1 MKNCFIYLIIFLFL
15 VEPILLI
22 PSENNE
28 IYQPRA
34 QMERR
39 KEQQPRHQMK
49 ESETKGINIPTIL
62 IKNNELS
69 EEKTNLCEYEM
80 ISIMQKYQVCF
91 RRESIIFIL
100 FDNEEIHELNLSFLG
115 ANEQELNSIESK
127 SDQKNGSKYTTIN
140 KLFQKGNLS
149 TGSEQFVNVE
159 KIIYQNIY
167 PNISLEFEIAQ
178 NHLKSS
184 FILQKAFDFN
194 QIKLNYSIKS
204 VLRGNKNKNGD
215 EGMSKSDSENDNKY
229 QNEINLNIGPNG
241 ELNFVKENQNDQ
253 KIIFSESTP
262 IYQQYEKYFRGKAQ
276 IIEKNQK
283 INDYYDSNWIVA
295 YSLFEQQFIDSVDL
309 NSPIII
315 DPYFFSYL
323 GSDEYEYFI
332 DASVKISSDNQ
343 DDSFMVMTGFTDG
356 CNWEMVKDAKK
367 INNFFD
373 PDFDYDYCSY
383 QNFIVKVSLDA
394 KDLIWISYFL
404 GDSYSFYVW
413 NIEVDTISDDLILG
427 GTSNFGKDKIGIDLE
442 SDFKTYED
450 EDRNNYIAKLNGNGK
465 VFKWFRYIAEDRK
478 NHLEMKKNGEII
490 YHSYTNNPINDTNIN
505 EGCLQKGEINYILL
519 ISNDG
524 KNILKSNCYYNY
536 EFYSIPYFNEMKV
549 ISKDDTID
557 NLIIATGLVEKNDEE
572 FMECIFYIIDSITL
586 EVKQSHS
593 YLYNDEDTYYI
604 NCYSIDYSLHME
616 NIIIGG
622 VSSMSA
628 DRDDYFLLKFD
639 FNFNLEFEKGL
650 FSKLYIEG
658 EEDNLRTIRYLG
670 YDTKTDNEAFVM
682 GFDNYLYEL
691 EIKDDKTSIK
701 LPSNNHV
708 FAERGSYVEFLITG
722 QDEIEII
729 NIIHTGNVH
738 KIVTYGDENPKKYVV
753 SGNIDQQIDTKW
765 VNVIETDY
773 QIPSTLQ
780 PWAMHDIFIQYT
792 YCKPG
797 YQTKDT
803 LLDETYGVYKKECVE
818 CEKGEYGN
826 GKTGTCEECGMGTY
840 SSDKKRSAYD
850 ECEDCPIRYFGNS
863 TGQTSMEKACFICQE
878 GTFCNTEGL
887 QYSEDIKCFYEDACL
902 GENLCR
908 PGFNESTKHPCTV
921 CKEGYLFQK
930 GKCYECYKS
939 GVWIF
944 FIVFIAA
951 ILAIFLLFFFCFKG
965 AVKAFIERFGAV
977 KSNMMIPIFITFFQY
992 MSIVTSM
999 QLNWPSQ
1006 IDTVSKAIGLANFD
1020 VDSIFSFQCISPKV
1034 DFFDVYLIKFL
1045 FYLFLMI
1052 GFFLFCLY
1060 KKYVKKMDK
1069 KELSCFF
1076 WNYLGLLLK
1085 FIYIP
1090 VLVLSI
1096 TPFDAK
1102 PIETDGTTEY
1112 RLEADF
1118 NIILG
1123 DGKWNRY
1130 LPLFVIVLVF
1140 FALGIPIFFLTIII
1154 IYKRASNIIFWKERI
1169 PWLFDKYLPNK
1180 IWWELIE
1187 LFSKATI
1194 VSIIIMISRY
1204 PKYQGWI
1211 TFACFTVVTLLLVW
1225 IRPFKPTYI
1234 DYYKK
1239 YKLQPPK
1246 YFAETRISIGTYL
1259 LLLSLISLGLETL
1272 GIMAFLAVWSFGIII
1287 STFGVKNNLELILLE
1302 QLENNSIGY
1311 DPRSVWKKDNI
1322 KKVIRRNTGKFD
1334 RKEIKKALKK
1344 SKKKE
1349 KNEKSGSNRSS
1360 SKSSSSS
1367 SSSSNSNLNSE
1378 TSENSDIEM
1387 QRNTELNN
1395 LRRNT
1400 IHQISKN

>member
-1 MKNCFIYLIIFLFL
+1 MMKNYFIHLIIFLFL
-15 VEPILLI
+15 VAPILLI

-39 KEQQPRHQMK
+39 KEHQPIHQKK
-49 ESETKGINIPTIL
+49 ESEMK
-62 IKNNELS
+62 
-69 EEKTNLCEYEM
+69 
-80 ISIMQKYQVCF
+80 VCF

-115 ANEQELNSIESK
+115 ANEQELISIESK
-127 SDQKNGSKYTTIN
+127 SDRKNGSKYTTIN

-204 VLRGNKNKNGD
+204 VLRSNKNKNGD
-215 EGMSKSDSENDNKY
+215 ERMSKSDSENDNKS

-323 GSDEYEYFI
+323 GSDEFEYFM
-332 DASVKISSDNQ
+332 DTSVKISSDNQ
-343 DDSFMVMTGFTDG
+343 DDSFMVVTGFTDG
-356 CNWEMVKDAKK
+356 CNWEMVKDKKK

-373 PDFDYDYCSY
+373 DDFDYQDCLD

-394 KDLIWISYFL
+394 KELIWISYFL
-404 GDSYSFYVW
+404 GDSYYFYIE
-413 NIEVDTISDDLILG
+413 NIEVDTISDDLILSG
-427 GTSNFGKDKIGIDLE
+427 SSIFGEDEIGIDLE
-442 SDFKTYED
+442 SDFKTD
-450 EDRNNYIAKLNGNGK
+450 EDDYPYNYIAKLNGNGK
-465 VFKWFRYIAEDRK
+465 DFKWFRYIAEEQI

-490 YHSYTNNPINDTNIN
+490 YHSYTNNPISDTNIDEN
-505 EGCLQKGEINYILL
+505 CIQEGEINYILL

-524 KNILKSNCYYNY
+524 KNILKSNCYPNP
-536 EFYSIPYFNEMKV
+536 EFESEVLLYEMKV
-549 ISKDDTID
+549 ISKDDKID
-557 NLIIATGLVEKNDEE
+557 NLIIATGSIWFYNKTTGEYYYS
-572 FMECIFYIIDSITL
+572 ECFLYIIDSTTL
-586 EVKQSHS
+586 KVKNSDS
-593 YLYNDEDTYYI
+593 YVYKDTNYL
-604 NCYSIDYSLHME
+604 NCYSIDYSSHQE
-616 NIIIGG
+616 KIIIGG
-622 VSSMSA
+622 WSYYSA
-628 DRDDYFLLKFD
+628 DRRDYFLIQFD
-639 FNFNLEFEKGL
+639 FNFKLEFERL
-650 FSKLYIEG
+650 IFSTLNIEG
-658 EEDNLRTIRYLG
+658 NDAALSTIRYLG
-670 YDTKTDNEAFVM
+670 YDTKTGNEAFVM
-682 GFDNYLYEL
+682 GFESYLYEL
-691 EIKDDKTSIK
+691 IIKVENKTSEK

-722 QDEIEII
+722 NEEIEII
-729 NIIHTGNVH
+729 NIIHTGNVL

-765 VNVIETDY
+765 ANVIETDY
-773 QIPSTLQ
+773 QIPSTIQ
-780 PWAMHDIFIQYT
+780 PWTMHDIFIQYT

-803 LLDETYGVYKKECVE
+803 LLNENFGIYKKECVE
-818 CEKGEYGN
+818 CKEGEYGN
-826 GKTGTCEECGMGTY
+826 GKTGTCVECGKGTY
-840 SSDKKRSAYD
+840 TSEKKRSAYD
-850 ECEDCPIRYFGNS
+850 SCKKCPIRYFGNS

-902 GENLCR
+902 GENECR

-921 CKEGYLFQK
+921 CEEGYLFQK

-951 ILAIFLLFFFCFKG
+951 ILAIFLLFFFFFKG
-965 AVKAFIERFGAV
+965 AIKAFIERFGAV

-1130 LPLFVIVLVF
+1130 LPLFVIILVF

-1211 TFACFTVVTLLLVW
+1211 TFACFAVVTLLLVW

-1272 GIMAFLAVWSFGIII
+1272 GIMAFLTVWSFGIII

-1334 RKEIKKALKK
+1334 RKEIKK
-1344 SKKKE
+1344 SIKE
-1349 KNEKSGSNRSS
+1349 
-1360 SKSSSSS
+1360 
-1367 SSSSNSNLNSE
+1367 
-1378 TSENSDIEM
+1378 I
-1387 QRNTELNN
+1387 
-1395 LRRNT
+1395 
-1400 IHQISKN
+1400 